1 MRVFILTCCLIARAG
16 LAQNSTLSPAALE
29 HYQNGVVYWISGQS
43 DSARFALETALRLAP
58 DYYEPHVALG
68 DLFLREGAYERARKN
83 YSRAQSLRPEAAAP
97 HLGLG
102 HVMWE
107 ADANY
112 PGALV
117 EYRAALNLESGNA
130 EANYF
135 VGQALLYDDQLA
147 EAMSYFE
154 QAHQHAPSHAG
165 SHAKLALIHML
176 RGDTARAARHW
187 REFKRKGGLSQ
198 ALVEFSQNL
207 ILTVAENGII
217 FTNGEED
224 TYPLWYLQLSEG
236 LCRDVCV
243 VNAGLLNFTWYVRML
258 RAHAGLDVRYK
269 DEELQ
274 ERLQERAWPKPKPET
289 IAGLRWIIP
298 PAPGQKSLRAQ
309 DVVTLDVLAWNAW
322 LRPIYFAVTL
332 APENKLGLEDFLSLE
347 GLAFRLHPKK
357 TAAVQVDST
366 WANARKR
373 YSYTHSA
380 APSDA
385 TARALTANYAT
396 MFCLLADAYLQRRD
410 REQCHATLALA
421 DKLDL
426 LQDTRANEWAAR
438 LASSIASEE
447 LAARFK
453 RKAEALKRKQAT
465 IF

>member
-1 MRVFILTCCLIARAG
+1 MRVFILTCCFIARAG
-16 LAQNSTLSPAALE
+16 LAQNSSLTPAALE
-29 HYQNGVVYWISGQS
+29 HYQNGVVHWMSGQS
-43 DSARFALETALRLAP
+43 DSARFALEAALRLAP
-58 DYYEPHVALG
+58 NYYEPHVALG
-68 DLFLREGAYERARKN
+68 DLFLHEGQYERARKN

-102 HVMWE
+102 HVLWE
-107 ADANY
+107 AEANY

-117 EYRAALNLESGNA
+117 EYRAALNLENGNA

-135 VGQALLYDDQLA
+135 VGQALLYSDHLD

-154 QAHQHAPSHAG
+154 QAIQRDPSYAK
-165 SHAKLALIHML
+165 SHEKLALIHML
-176 RGDTARAARHW
+176 RGDNARAAQHW
-187 REFKRKGGLSQ
+187 RELKRKGGMSQ

-217 FTNGEED
+217 FTNSEAD
-224 TYPLWYLQLSEG
+224 THPLWYLQLGEG
-236 LCRDVCV
+236 LRRDVCV
-243 VNAGLLNFTWYVRML
+243 VNTGLLNFTWYVRML
-258 RAHAGLDVRYK
+258 RVHAGLDVRYK

-274 ERLQERAWPKPKPET
+274 ERLQERLWPKPKPET
-289 IAGLRWIIP
+289 IAGLRWILP

-322 LRPIYFAVTL
+322 QRPVYFAVTV

-347 GLAFRLHPKK
+347 GLAFRLHTKK
-357 TAAVQVDST
+357 TAPVQIDST
-366 WANARKR
+366 WTNARKR

-385 TARALTANYAT
+385 ATRHLTANYAT

-421 DKLDL
+421 DSLGL
-426 LQDTRANEWAAR
+426 LQDARANEWAAR
-438 LASSIASEE
+438 LAGSIASDE

-453 RKAEALKRKQAT
+453 RKAEIMRGK
-465 IF
+465 